1 VRSYSKK
8 STHGRSH
15 TDDMCEM
22 PDMMGMQCMCPMTET
37 QGMCPMMEM
46 HGNNSMMNMQGMN
59 PMMNKQNQKRQLPI
73 PMLEK
78 FAQISST
85 QIQIGYDRD
94 VDMKL
99 GMKPTNYWIQDTM
112 NVRPKG
118 IATLGKNDMVN
129 SGNSLTSSLVMI
141 QPKSGSSRTFILTF
155 NKEITRGASYKLII
169 CYVTVKGAPPYSG
182 DNGMTTFI
190 GK

>member
-1 VRSYSKK
+1 
-8 STHGRSH
+8 
-15 TDDMCEM
+15 
-22 PDMMGMQCMCPMTET
+22 
-37 QGMCPMMEM
+37 
-46 HGNNSMMNMQGMN
+46 
-59 PMMNKQNQKRQLPI
+59 
-73 PMLEK
+73 MLEK
-78 FAQISST
+78 FAQISPT